1 MDKAVGI
8 RQDNL
13 NAKRPDGRQGFRFF
27 QEDEDEYGLEGI
39 LQAMCWREVCLTPLW
54 AITTLSDH
62 GGRAEW
68 KSKPGFN
75 QTPIAMRS
83 NMTFSGTYEQR
94 PSKGCSSQMITPMIK
109 SIE

>member
-13 NAKRPDGRQGFRFF
+13 NAKRPDGRQGYRFF
-27 QEDEDEYGLEGI
+27 QEDEDDYRLEEI

-54 AITTLSDH
+54 AIATLSDH
-62 GGRAEW
+62 GRRAKW
-68 KSKPGFN
+68 KSQPGFH

-83 NMTFSGTYEQR
+83 NMTFSGIYEQR
-94 PSKGCSSQMITPMIK
+94 QKQGVLESDDH
-109 SIE
+109 SIDTVN